1 MSSLRRSLSAVTI
14 YIALHP
20 AVTRTSW
27 RSEVAAS
34 FSGQNSSLMA
44 HYTFTELT
52 HTSQNKAADFGI
64 RGLQETG
71 LVSGSRLSC

>member
-1 MSSLRRSLSAVTI
+1 MSSLRRSLSAITI
-14 YIALHP
+14 YITLHP
-20 AVTRTSW
+20 AVTGRSW

-34 FSGQNSSLMA
+34 FSGQNSCRMA

-64 RGLQETG
+64 R
-71 LVSGSRLSC
+71 

>member
-1 MSSLRRSLSAVTI
+1 MFPWLELQ
-14 YIALHP
+14 P
-20 AVTRTSW
+20 D
-27 RSEVAAS
+27 
-34 FSGQNSSLMA
+34 F

-64 RGLQETG
+64 RQLQETG

>member
-1 MSSLRRSLSAVTI
+1 MSLLRRSLSPITI
-14 YIALHP
+14 YTALHP
-20 AVTRTSW
+20 AVTRRYW

-34 FSGQNSSLMA
+34 FSGQNSCLTA

-64 RGLQETG
+64 RELQETG

>member
-1 MSSLRRSLSAVTI
+1 
-14 YIALHP
+14 
-20 AVTRTSW
+20 
-27 RSEVAAS
+27 
-34 FSGQNSSLMA
+34 MA

>member
-1 MSSLRRSLSAVTI
+1 MSSLRGIAVGNHH
-14 YIALHP
+14 LHSPAP
-20 AVTRTSW
+20 AVTRRSW

-34 FSGQNSSLMA
+34 FSGQNSCLMA

-52 HTSQNKAADFGI
+52 RTSHNKAADFGV